1 MDKPDNKKAAV
12 WRRNGENMKEQDKLL
27 ERGLDC
33 LTVLRSIFDDCLQA
47 RNMEEARI
55 WLHEYSGACKV
66 LDAQGLYDPPDKFHR
81 LEQAHSSGGENP

>member
-1 MDKPDNKKAAV
+1 MT
-12 WRRNGENMKEQDKLL
+12 EQDKTALL

-81 LEQAHSSGGENP
+81 LEEGARVRYNRALEQAHSSGGENP

>member
-1 MDKPDNKKAAV
+1 MT
-12 WRRNGENMKEQDKLL
+12 EQDKLL

-81 LEQAHSSGGENP
+81 LEEEARVRYNRALAQAHSSGGENP